1 MSRNNQQDSSQRNCP
16 HCLQNNEAGSVFCMQ
31 CGIKLRLSS
40 PSDPPLTASKSS
52 RPTFFSVL
60 AISIGT
66 ILVFGLIGLVIG
78 AVVGIRYFAGEDTQ
92 GDNSGLYFLFA
103 VLGGLMIMVSGGV
116 IGGGIGAMVGIVIS
130 LIKFPNKTNGDYFR
144 VIGAPLLV
152 ILVPTLLMFFQADGV
167 SLVTDAY
174 NQNREDA
181 KLDKELEAAV
191 EIAKTYAQ
199 SECEYIKTI
208 LVEEQYP
215 ASQDRLVSLVSR
227 EYQLFRPI
235 EITHSW
241 DSSGDAPPA
250 VQEPSLGRWGVTY
263 ALHSN

>member
-16 HCLQNNEAGSVFCMQ
+16 HCLQNNEAGSVFCIQ
-31 CGIKLRLSS
+31 CGTRLRLSS

-60 AISIGT
+60 AISTGT
-66 ILVFGLIGLVIG
+66 ILVFGIIGLVIG
-78 AVVGIRYFAGEDTQ
+78 AVVGLRYFAGADTQ
-92 GDNSGLYFLFA
+92 GLGGLNFLFA
-103 VLGGLMIMVSGGV
+103 AFTGLSIMVGGGV

-130 LIKFPNKTNGDYFR
+130 LKSFPNKTKGDYFR

-152 ILVPTLLMFFQADGV
+152 ILVPALLMFFQADGV
-167 SLVTDAY
+167 SLVTDTY

-241 DSSGDAPPA
+241 YSGDAAPPA
-250 VQEPSLGRWGVTY
+250 LVAPPAGQGG
-263 ALHSN
+263 